1 MLSNDFNYMINQFGV
16 DVILNDES
24 KTRKALLSSRGLR
37 DLEVNFDDRVI
48 HTNFKIKRGDTITYN
63 DVIYLVYSDVQAKRG
78 HEYKAVIRPMT
89 NRFTFTYTTEG
100 YFEETDRMGN
110 PIWIIPPEEV
120 TEDLPCIAYQEGS
133 PTIVGSW
140 IRLPEER
147 VKVIL
152 PDNYITQQIKRNTDH
167 QLYNRYYKIVD
178 INLLQSGL
186 RILTMEWTTPPTS
199 N

>member
-24 KTRKALLSSRGLR
+24 KTRKALLSSRGLK

-63 DVIYLVYSDVQAKRG
+63 DVIYLVYSDVQNKRG
-78 HEYKAVIRPMT
+78 HEYKAIIRPMT
-89 NRFTFTYTTEG
+89 NKFTFTYTTEG
-100 YFEETDRMGN
+100 YFEETDRIGN

-133 PTIVGSW
+133 PIISGSW

-152 PDNYITQQIKRNTDH
+152 PDNYITQQIKINTDH

-186 RILTMEWTTPPTS
+186 RILTMEWTSSPPAS
-199 N
+199 